1 MKFKK
6 EKLTKENLYKFLK
19 DNNNKNLI
27 ITLFLIAFLILF
39 LLFVKNMWVQL
50 ILYYL
55 SYYIL
60 KKYYDKVV
68 DYLFRDIIVNSSK

>member
-1 MKFKK
+1 MRLKK